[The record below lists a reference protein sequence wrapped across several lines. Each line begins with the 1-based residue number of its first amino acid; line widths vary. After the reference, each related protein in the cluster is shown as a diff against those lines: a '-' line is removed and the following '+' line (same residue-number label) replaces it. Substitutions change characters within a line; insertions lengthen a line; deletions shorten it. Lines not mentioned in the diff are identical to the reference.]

1 MRPTA
6 TARPVPLERAAP
18 SPMLQRLEAERA
30 TGALMRDRGT
40 LYLADGQV
48 VHAES
53 PATPGID
60 VLLTTGGALRSE
72 GWWDAVAQAG
82 AGQRVGR
89 YLVDSGR
96 VPGGALELCHLG
108 ALYDAAFFALAPTHT
123 PARFRYGVSH
133 WIGPVRPVPVHAVQR
148 ETLRRRELLDR
159 IWPDALTDSAPLAP
173 TAHPVDAPV
182 PPRQRRVLAL
192 VNGERTATDIAQELG
207 RSAFHILVDLRRLA
221 AAGLVEAVRPAPAG
235 SASVSGHGRIALPD
249 VTTDPDVAL
258 LQPAQRRIGGLVIR
272 ALRQRA
278 GRRQLMVPEAEVKD
292 VLDELQRLRARVPL
306 LTGALAA
313 STDGLIVAQDTPGI
327 EAEGVAALT
336 AAALGVSIRM
346 TDATGRGGFR
356 ELLIRG
362 ESGYIATY
370 AAGSSAVL
378 TLLAEDRIN
387 VGRLHLEGRRAGA
400 RIGEVVDAAQDRPD
414 RPVPPPRPQQA
425 RALPRRTTPPDAT

>member
-6 TARPVPLERAAP
+6 TAGPGLLEGAAP
-18 SPMLQRLEAERA
+18 SPMLQRLAAERA

-108 ALYDAAFFALAPTHT
+108 ALYDAAFFALAPTRT

-159 IWPDALTDSAPLAP
+159 IWPDALTDSAPL
-173 TAHPVDAPV
+173 TRTSHPVDAPV

-192 VNGERTATDIAQELG
+192 VNGGRTATDIAQELG
-207 RSAFHILVDLRRLA
+207 RSAFHTLVDLRRLA
-221 AAGLVEAVRPAPAG
+221 AAGLVEASRPATTGPTAG
-235 SASVSGHGRIALPD
+235 SAHGRITLPE

-258 LQPAQRRIGGLVIR
+258 LR
-272 ALRQRA
+272 
-278 GRRQLMVPEAEVKD
+278 
-292 VLDELQRLRARVPL
+292 RLRD
-306 LTGALAA
+306 AL
-313 STDGLIVAQDTPGI
+313 
-327 EAEGVAALT
+327 EAL
-336 AAALGVSIRM
+336 
-346 TDATGRGGFR
+346 
-356 ELLIRG
+356 
-362 ESGYIATY
+362 
-370 AAGSSAVL
+370 
-378 TLLAEDRIN
+378 
-387 VGRLHLEGRRAGA
+387 
-400 RIGEVVDAAQDRPD
+400 
-414 RPVPPPRPQQA
+414 
-425 RALPRRTTPPDAT
+425 